1 MPAFAGMTV
10 LIEAAFVAMPD
21 RRVGLTGLHARA

>member
-10 LIEAAFVAMPD
+10 KKINLGINFSILGWVFY
-21 RRVGLTGLHARA
+21 